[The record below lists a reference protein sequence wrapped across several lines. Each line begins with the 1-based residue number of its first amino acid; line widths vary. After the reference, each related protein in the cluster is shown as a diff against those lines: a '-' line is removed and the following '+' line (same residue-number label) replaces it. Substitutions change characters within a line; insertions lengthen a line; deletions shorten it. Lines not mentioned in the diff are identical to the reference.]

1 MTPLLLQKH
10 FRSDSQMSNG
20 QDGPLAGKVIV
31 VTGASRGIGRAIA
44 LRIARDGAKVVLA
57 ARDAATLAKVVD
69 EITKHG
75 GTATALPID
84 LRSPDAADAVV
95 NEALQAYGRIDSIVN
110 NAGATKHGDFFE
122 LSEADWADGFA
133 LKFYSAVRLSRAAW
147 PHLKKTRGSVLNI
160 IGTGGRTPGASF
172 TIGGSVNGA
181 CLSFTKAL
189 ADIGIRDGVQVN
201 AINPGWVRTDRLRH
215 LLEKEAAEHGGSLE
229 AAAEEVAR
237 KANIVRMGD
246 PEDVANLAAYI
257 LSPESR
263 LMQGAMIDLDGG
275 MTKTI

>member
-1 MTPLLLQKH
+1 MTNE
-10 FRSDSQMSNG
+10 SG
-20 QDGPLAGKVIV
+20 TPLAGKVII

-44 LRIARDGAKVVLA
+44 TRLAGDGAKAVLA
-57 ARDAATLAKVVD
+57 ARDASSLAKVAE
-69 EITKHG
+69 EIAQNG
-75 GTATALPID
+75 GMAASFPTD
-84 LRSPDAADAVV
+84 LRLP
-95 NEALQAYGRIDSIVN
+95 EAPASLVEEAIRAFGKIDGVVN
-110 NAGATKHGDFFE
+110 NAGATKHGEFLE
-122 LSEADWADGFA
+122 LSEADWTDGFA
-133 LKFYSAVRLSRAAW
+133 LKFFATVRLSRAAW
-147 PHLKKTRGSVLNI
+147 PHLKKTHGSVLNI

-215 LLEKEAAEHGGSLE
+215 LLEKEAAEHGGNLD

-237 KANIVRMGD
+237 KANIVRMGE
-246 PEDVANLAAYI
+246 PEDVANLAAYV
-257 LSPESR
+257 LSPQAR
-263 LMQGAMIDLDGG
+263 LLQGAMIDLDGG

>member
-1 MTPLLLQKH
+1 MT
-10 FRSDSQMSNG
+10 NG
-20 QDGPLAGKVIV
+20 QARPLAGKVII

-57 ARDAATLAKVVD
+57 ARDAANLAKVVD
-69 EITKHG
+69 EITRGG
-75 GTATALPID
+75 GTAMPIATD
-84 LRSPDAADAVV
+84 LRSPEAPAAVV
-95 NEALQAYGRIDSIVN
+95 EAAMRAYAKIDSVVN

-122 LSEADWADGFA
+122 LSEADWTDGFA
-133 LKFYSAVRLSRAAW
+133 LKFFSAVRLSRAAW
-147 PHLKKTRGSVLNI
+147 PHLKNTRGSVLNI

-215 LLEKEAAEHGGSLE
+215 LLEKEAAEHGGDLE
-229 AAAEEVAR
+229 AAAAEVAR
-237 KANIVRMGD
+237 KANIVRMGQ
-246 PEDVANLAAYI
+246 PEDVANLAAYV
-257 LSPESR
+257 LSPQSR
-263 LMQGAMIDLDGG
+263 LLQGAMIDLDGG